1 MANSK
6 QSTNRKNLKEQL
18 AELSREQL
26 LKLLTEL
33 LDDAPGLGDWL
44 AVALPGADA
53 PAQSKTAQPKPKQK
67 VDVEVY
73 RRQVHGI
80 LHSLDYMRASDA
92 YWHVEGLTG
101 QLHGVEQKAME
112 FLAAGDAEAALQIL
126 LALVQEGSE
135 GFETVDDSNG
145 YLGDYLDGLGEALA
159 EVILSL
165 DWDEE
170 QREDLV
176 SDLDEI
182 NDKLS
187 NYGVDGL
194 ELAIVAAQRGWDVD
208 EDSGEDD
215 SKTVVTAGWGGN
227 SFSVMLT
234 RAKLNVLE
242 RQGRTEDYLALCLAT
257 SSHLRYAMKLVEL
270 DRTAEGVKHALK
282 HLTDAG
288 EALKL
293 AQQLRESG
301 QLDDALKVAE
311 RGLKLGGDM
320 AALGKWLGPLEEAQG
335 RTAQALAAWQ
345 AAFHDAPALEKW
357 RTIKRL
363 AGSRWKKL
371 QPELMA
377 SLKKGYNEQPLA
389 EILIEEQ
396 EWDAAI
402 KVADKQT
409 YSYHLVATVADAL
422 IAHRPEWVIRASLK
436 QSDALIAK
444 TQSKYYHYAAVWLG
458 RVKAAYGQMGR
469 TAEWQS
475 YLAKL
480 KEEYR
485 RRPALLAQ
493 LGRL

>member
-6 QSTNRKNLKEQL
+6 QITNRKNQKERL
-18 AELSREQL
+18 AGLSREQL
-26 LKLLTEL
+26 LKLLAEL
-33 LDDAPGLGDWL
+33 LDEAPEIDDWL
-44 AVALPGADA
+44 AAALAAADA
-53 PAQSKTAQPKPKQK
+53 AAQSKTARPKPKQK
-67 VDVEVY
+67 VDAEVY

-80 LHSLDYMRASDA
+80 LHSLDYMRASEA

-101 QLHGVEQKAME
+101 QLQGVEQKAME
-112 FLAAGDAEAALQIL
+112 YLAAGDAEAALRIL
-126 LALVQEGSE
+126 LALLEESSE
-135 GFETVDDSNG
+135 GVEVIDDSDG
-145 YLGDYLDGLGEALA
+145 YFGDYINGLGATLA

-165 DWDEE
+165 DPDEE
-170 QREDLV
+170 RREDIV
-176 SDLDEI
+176 SDLDELHG
-182 NDKLS
+182 KLS
-187 NYGVDGL
+187 NYGVEGL
-194 ELAIVAAQRGWDVD
+194 EIAIAAAQQGWDVAD
-208 EDSGEDD
+208 EGEDD
-215 SKTVVTAGWGGN
+215 ESTTAVSAGWGRE
-227 SFSVMLT
+227 SLSVTLT

-242 RQGRTEDYLALCLAT
+242 RQGQMEDYLALCLAT
-257 SSHLRYAMKLVEL
+257 GSHLRYALKLVEL
-270 DRTAEGVKHALK
+270 GRVVDGVKHALK
-282 HLTDAG
+282 HLTGAD

-293 AQQLRESG
+293 AQQLRESK

-311 RGLKLGGDM
+311 RGLKLGGSK
-320 AALGKWLGPLEEAQG
+320 AALGEWLGPLEEARG

-345 AAFHDAPALEKW
+345 AAFHDAPSLETW

-377 SLKKGYNEQPLA
+377 SLKKHYSQQPLA

-409 YSYHLVATVADAL
+409 YDYHLVATVADAL

-458 RVKAAYGQMGR
+458 RVKAAYAQMGR
-469 TAEWQS
+469 SAEWQS